1 MWIETFSVVILFV
14 THFCDGIFVIVNYFI
29 PVYKFDFMMNL
40 TSCVFKKFLFLQY
53 INFAVLVFL
62 GNFKL
67 GSLIYSKK
75 KKKINKRGSSL
86 YLW

>member
-1 MWIETFSVVILFV
+1 
-14 THFCDGIFVIVNYFI
+14 
-29 PVYKFDFMMNL
+29 MNL

-75 KKKINKRGSSL
+75 KKKDK
-86 YLW
+86 